1 MNASP
6 AARHPYLSPDGPRV
20 LAHRGLVTAEAAS
33 HGVVENS
40 FAAVAEAHAAGAEY
54 VESDCH
60 VTADGT
66 VVLFH
71 DDDLQR
77 VADDP
82 RRIAD
87 VRLHELEELMAERGG
102 LITLAQALEAFPDLR
117 FNLDVK
123 AAAAAAGV
131 GRLIAPQAERVLVT
145 SFSDDRRLEA
155 LAAAHSAGATQ
166 RPATSPGSATVGRLI
181 AARALRRAG
190 RVRALLDGLDALQV
204 PERQGPVRIVT
215 RGLVRDA
222 HALGVEVHVWT
233 VNADDDMERL
243 LDLGVDGLVTDRA
256 DAALAMVNE
265 RRTPSV

>member
-1 MNASP
+1 M
-6 AARHPYLSPDGPRV
+6 RHPYLSPAAPRV
-20 LAHRGLVTAEAAS
+20 LAHRGLVTADAAS

-40 FAAVAEAHAAGAEY
+40 FAAVAEAHAAGAAY

-60 VTADGT
+60 VSADGT

-71 DDDLQR
+71 DDDLRR
-77 VADDP
+77 VAGDP

-87 VRLHELEELMAERGG
+87 VRLHELEEIMADRGG
-102 LITLAQALEAFPDLR
+102 LITLAQALEAFPELR

-123 AAAAAAGV
+123 AAAAADGV
-131 GRLIAPQAERVLVT
+131 GRLVAPHAERVLVT

-155 LAAAHSAGATQ
+155 LAAARAAGAAQ
-166 RPATSPGSATVGRLI
+166 RPATSPGQATVVRLL

-190 RVRALLDGLDALQV
+190 RVGALLDGLDALQV
-204 PERQGPVRIVT
+204 PERQGPLRIVT

-222 HALGVEVHVWT
+222 HAHGVEVHVWT

-256 DAALAMVNE
+256 DAALRKVNT
-265 RRTPSV
+265 RGTPAV